1 MPSCAW
7 AGHSVM
13 MVFCDGENMSR
24 GISVNIDGS
33 FSMAK
38 FGDVAGVCWS
48 MATSEFHGHFASGTA
63 TGYVY
68 TCNIYQAKARTLVN
82 AASVVNRLFYNEAT
96 NEYRYIDGM
105 GLMVKLL
112 SFIT

>member
-1 MPSCAW
+1 
-7 AGHSVM
+7 M
-13 MVFCDGENMSR
+13 MMFCDGENMSR

-33 FSMAK
+33 FSMGK
-38 FGDVAGVCWS
+38 YGDLAGVCWS
-48 MATSEFHGHFASGTA
+48 MAISEFHGQFASGTA

-68 TCNIYQAKARTLVN
+68 SSNAYQAKARTLVN
-82 AASVVNRLFYNEAT
+82 TGNVVTRLFYDEAT

-112 SFIT
+112 AFTT

>member
-1 MPSCAW
+1 MSSCAW

-13 MVFCDGENMSR
+13 MMFCDGENMSR

-33 FSMAK
+33 FSMGK
-38 FGDVAGVCWS
+38 YGDLAGVCWS
-48 MATSEFHGHFASGTA
+48 MAISEFHGQFASGTA

-68 TCNIYQAKARTLVN
+68 SSNAYQAKARTLVN
-82 AASVVNRLFYNEAT
+82 TGNVVTRLFYDEAT

-112 SFIT
+112 AFTT